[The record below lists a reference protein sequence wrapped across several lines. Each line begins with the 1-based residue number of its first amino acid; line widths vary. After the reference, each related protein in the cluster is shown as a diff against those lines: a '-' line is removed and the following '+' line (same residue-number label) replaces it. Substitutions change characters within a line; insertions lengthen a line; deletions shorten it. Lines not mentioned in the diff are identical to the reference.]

1 MKYDGKIEI
10 SWKAASGD
18 IETRAQG
25 CDADI
30 IDVLAKSSATIL
42 KNMSLCGIRGKDL
55 LDVYIAFL
63 IELSEKDHPVEVTA
77 VKIPLGFTKGGS
89 HE

>member
-10 SWKAASGD
+10 SWKAASGN

-30 IDVLAKSSATIL
+30 IDVLAKSSVTIL
-42 KNMSLCGIRGKDL
+42 KNMSLC
-55 LDVYIAFL
+55 
-63 IELSEKDHPVEVTA
+63 
-77 VKIPLGFTKGGS
+77 
-89 HE
+89 

>member
-18 IETRAQG
+18 IEARAQG
-25 CDADI
+25 CDSDI
-30 IDVLAKSSATIL
+30 IDVLAKSSVTIL

-55 LDVYIAFL
+55 VDVYIAFL
-63 IELSEKDHPVEVTA
+63 IELSEKRPPRRSNRRKDSARLHQRRP
-77 VKIPLGFTKGGS
+77 P
-89 HE
+89 